1 MYNYQVEDCEI
12 AEESE
17 FDSTNYA
24 PSPDGLFTLT
34 LMDSGTLDMKRFKKL
49 KIKIHGTYIVFKEK
63 KREEPKYGF
72 LNFLHNYWKNINK
85 TEI

>member
-24 PSPDGLFTLT
+24 PSPDGIFTLT
-34 LMDSGTLDMKRFKKL
+34 LMDSATLDMARFKKL
-49 KIKIHGTYIVFKEK
+49 KIKIYGTYIVFKEK
-63 KREEPKYGF
+63 KEEKQTNRF
-72 LNFLHNYWKNINK
+72 LDFLYNWKNVNQ